1 MKKVLFTFLL
11 VIGIQFVNNV
21 YAQSL
26 SDIYMIGTSSTI
38 PSSYRGI
45 FDGFGKYVNPQ
56 TPYTK
61 GSGISF
67 SLGKVSKDYEM
78 ILHHVNYLKS
88 TKPDKVIADLPISAL
103 KNLRIIDI
111 DDFIATKSREQVW
124 AWMIK
129 NSDKRVWV
137 IDRND
142 FYKSSP
148 SCIICDR
155 MMLVETE
162 IWLGNVPDEVLNP

>member
-1 MKKVLFTFLL
+1 
-11 VIGIQFVNNV
+11 
-21 YAQSL
+21 
-26 SDIYMIGTSSTI
+26 MIGTSSTI

-45 FDGFGKYVNPQ
+45 FEGFGKYVNPQ

-61 GSGISF
+61 GRGISF
-67 SLGKVSKDYEM
+67 SLGNESENYEM
-78 ILHHVNYLKS
+78 ILHHVNYHQS
-88 TKPDKVIADLPISAL
+88 TKPDKIIADRHISEL
-103 KNLRIIDI
+103 KNVRIIDI

-148 SCIICDR
+148 TCITCDR
-155 MMLVETE
+155 MKLVETE
-162 IWLGNVPDEVLNP
+162 IWLGNIPDEVLNP

>member
-11 VIGIQFVNNV
+11 VIGIQSVNNA

-45 FDGFGKYVNPQ
+45 FEGFGKYVNPQ
-56 TPYTK
+56 TPHTK
-61 GSGISF
+61 GCGISF
-67 SLGKVSKDYEM
+67 SLGNVSENYEM
-78 ILHHVNYLKS
+78 ILHHVNYYQS
-88 TKPDKVIADLPISAL
+88 TKPDKVIADRHISEL
-103 KNLRIIDI
+103 KNVRIIDI

-129 NSDKRVWV
+129 NSDNRVWV

-148 SCIICDR
+148 ACITCDR
-155 MMLVETE
+155 MKLVETE
-162 IWLGNVPDEVLNP
+162 IWLGNIPDEVLNP